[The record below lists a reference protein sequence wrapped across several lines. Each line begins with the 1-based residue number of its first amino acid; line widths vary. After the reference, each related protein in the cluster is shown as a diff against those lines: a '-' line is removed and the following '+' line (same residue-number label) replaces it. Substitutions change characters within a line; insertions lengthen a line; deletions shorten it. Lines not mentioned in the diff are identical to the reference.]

1 MMSHR
6 SNTHICLAALLSL
19 GLGFVAL
26 SCASTKV
33 VTGAQAEKELARKE
47 KRMEAARRRMERNK
61 RLSTSQKLQYM
72 LDSQAELDLTLSK
85 GDKTTDEYVK
95 IGDMSRFRDTIRVT
109 GLNGEESFLMRAIKD
124 DETGDMTANE
134 VLDAAVVTVRF
145 RNVAERHGKLNLQ
158 FDVRIPPTM
167 QDSKWQLRLH
177 PVMRILGQEEVLEP
191 IYITGGDY
199 RKAQIQGYVRYQH
212 FLDGIVKDP
221 MGFVDLEQLDRFLRR
236 NCPKLYS
243 LKNDEAYYTDEEFA
257 TIYGVTEREAVEHY
271 TNRLLVRQNDRRI
284 ARKDKMYRKYVKVP
298 IETVGLRLDSVTTKN
313 NEFVYSYTQTIETR
327 KDLRK
332 VDIALAG
339 DIYEQNKR
347 IYTIPESEPL
357 TYYIASLSSFADKTP
372 RYMLQVIERHAEANA
387 EFNLEFEPAK
397 ANIREDLADNANQIR
412 LIKDNLRHVISND
425 SFILDSIVVTAY
437 ASPEGGERQNDIYCH
452 QRSESV
458 GRYFGAYMK
467 HLQDSLRADKGLT
480 IGLDGEFVHEE
491 DEFVDVSFVSVIG
504 GENWRALDN
513 YVEMDKTL
521 TEDDKEDYFKHS
533 DIRSADAR
541 EAAFRQKPYYA
552 HLYKELYPRTRTV
565 NFNFRLHRKGMTKD
579 TIQTHVLDSVY
590 MAGVQALDDR
600 DYETAVR
607 ILRPYQDYNAAVA
620 FVAMDYNMSALAILE
635 KLPVSAQ
642 SEYMLALITSR
653 QGDDERAVNHYL
665 RSVELEPQY
674 KFRGNLDPEIKVL
687 IDRYGLFLQEE
698 EDELIY

>member
-1 MMSHR
+1 MMRR
-6 SNTHICLAALLSL
+6 SNTHHRFAALLPL
-19 GLGFVAL
+19 CAVVVLAL
-26 SCASTKV
+26 SCASAKV
-33 VTGAQAEKELARKE
+33 VTEAQAKREIARKE
-47 KRMEAARRRMERNK
+47 KRMEATRRRIERNK
-61 RLSTSQKLQYM
+61 RLSTTEKLQYIK
-72 LDSQAELDLTLSK
+72 DSQAELDLTLSK
-85 GDKTTDEYVK
+85 GDKTTEEYVK

-124 DETGDMTANE
+124 EETGDMTANE

-158 FDVRIPPTM
+158 FDVRIPPAM

-177 PVMRILGQEEVLEP
+177 PVMRLLGNQETLDP

-199 RKAQIQGYVRYQH
+199 RKAQIQGYVRYQQ
-212 FLDGIVKDP
+212 FLDSIIKNP
-221 MGFVDLEQLDRFLRR
+221 MDMVDLEQLDRFLRR
-236 NCPKLYS
+236 NCPKLYA
-243 LKNDEAYYTDEEFA
+243 LKNDEAYYSDEEFT

-271 TNRLLVRQNDRRI
+271 TNRLLVKQNERRI

-313 NEFVYSYTQTIETR
+313 NEFVYSYTQTINTR

-332 VDIALAG
+332 VDIALSG
-339 DIYEQNKR
+339 DIYEQDKR

-387 EFNLEFEPAK
+387 EFNLEFETAK
-397 ANIREDLADNANQIR
+397 ADIREDLADNANQIR
-412 LIKDNLRHVISND
+412 LIKDNLRNIVSND

-437 ASPEGGERQNDIYCH
+437 ASPEGSERQNDMYCH
-452 QRSESV
+452 LRSESV
-458 GRYFGAYMK
+458 GRFFGSYIK
-467 HLQDSLRADKGLT
+467 HLQDSLKADKGLT

-521 TEDDKEDYFKHS
+521 SEDDKEDYFNLAE
-533 DIRSADAR
+533 IRSADAR

-552 HLYKELYPRTRTV
+552 HLRNELYPRTRTV

-600 DYETAVR
+600 DFETAVR
-607 ILRPYQDYNAAVA
+607 LLRPYQDYNTAVA
-620 FVAMDYNMSALAILE
+620 CVAMDYNLSALAILE

-642 SEYMLALITSR
+642 GEYMLALITSR
-653 QGDDERAVNHYL
+653 QGDDESAVNHYL

-698 EDELIY
+698 DDEIIY